1 MALARAENKG
11 PIQAPQELH
20 DGSGLKPGRFGVME
34 SGLFAVEDVWV
45 PPIEQEDA
53 WVLKCMEESLKRDL
67 KAIREQPA
75 PLAMGQLSG
84 EADRVSMAS
93 EEDEDEEEEEA
104 EEGEETGVDDNDDDS
119 EDGDLAEMSD
129 GGDSDAGGEFDDSR
143 LESTSDIEDMV

>member
-1 MALARAENKG
+1 M
-11 PIQAPQELH
+11 
-20 DGSGLKPGRFGVME
+20 KPGQFGVME

-104 EEGEETGVDDNDDDS
+104 EEGEETGVDDNDGDS